1 MNINQDVWNVI
12 KILMEE
18 SFWGKNSSYDSL
30 IKNLNN
36 EVDEFIQG
44 YKNHDIT
51 NSIEEAADVLMIML
65 CILYKIGGSYEE
77 FSIDEIMK
85 AIIEKLKRRY
95 QHLYEEKIEL
105 EERQEAERW
114 KSVKKVEDIANYMLC
129 DNVTCKYCGKIGGE
143 NIKIK
148 NGEFYCSGC
157 DKQIK
162 ISPQTVIFYN
172 KKYRK
177 KYMQIVID
185 SILEYSK
192 GNSAAPEILKIDNPL
207 ILDYFCKDILNTN
220 YNLKQYFINYVCEK
234 YKIHREDVLQYCQIV
249 LENYNVQVQ
258 DLSWYF
264 QEIYNE
270 NYNIMQGLTKE
281 EVKKMKNKLGS
292 VTMDV
297 EKKIEKVIEYK
308 ARSWNN
314 QLVHKYLL
322 NYRKDGIDRII
333 ECMTIIHYQDE
344 AVRDL
349 TVELSNMY
357 NCVVGC
363 RFCASGALPETI
375 CLLDAMDYVR
385 QLNTCLNESGI
396 NPNEF
401 ENFYVS
407 FAGIGEPSVV
417 YKTIAAG
424 MVMIKDL
431 YPNVK
436 FNIATFGF
444 DMNCFSYWKN
454 LDLPIRTLQIPFY
467 SDKLEKLKYIV
478 KNLPKSY
485 NFKAIVKCALDFK
498 NSYPD
503 CRVKIN
509 YIAMKDINDK
519 DDDIERMCNYL
530 EQFKEKVVVKISYL
544 NFTKPGEENNIISPG
559 SERLKTIK
567 SYLDSQG
574 YNSYIFGTA
583 INTELGCGQ
592 LAQNHISSEFV

>member
-207 ILDYFCKDILNTN
+207 ILDYFCKDILNSN

-264 QEIYNE
+264 KEIYNE
-270 NYNIMQGLTKE
+270 NYNIMKVLTK
-281 EVKKMKNKLGS
+281 
-292 VTMDV
+292 
-297 EKKIEKVIEYK
+297 
-308 ARSWNN
+308 
-314 QLVHKYLL
+314 
-322 NYRKDGIDRII
+322 
-333 ECMTIIHYQDE
+333 
-344 AVRDL
+344 
-349 TVELSNMY
+349 
-357 NCVVGC
+357 
-363 RFCASGALPETI
+363 
-375 CLLDAMDYVR
+375 
-385 QLNTCLNESGI
+385 
-396 NPNEF
+396 
-401 ENFYVS
+401 
-407 FAGIGEPSVV
+407 
-417 YKTIAAG
+417 
-424 MVMIKDL
+424 
-431 YPNVK
+431 
-436 FNIATFGF
+436 
-444 DMNCFSYWKN
+444 
-454 LDLPIRTLQIPFY
+454 
-467 SDKLEKLKYIV
+467 
-478 KNLPKSY
+478 
-485 NFKAIVKCALDFK
+485 
-498 NSYPD
+498 
-503 CRVKIN
+503 
-509 YIAMKDINDK
+509 
-519 DDDIERMCNYL
+519 
-530 EQFKEKVVVKISYL
+530 
-544 NFTKPGEENNIISPG
+544 
-559 SERLKTIK
+559 
-567 SYLDSQG
+567 
-574 YNSYIFGTA
+574 
-583 INTELGCGQ
+583 
-592 LAQNHISSEFV
+592 